1 MVKGKV
7 VEVIGFLRKCLK
19 ETGVN
24 ISKIILFGSQS
35 RKNAATLAE
44 SDIDVAIVSED
55 FRGKGIFERAKL
67 TKEAEIRTIRKFMVP
82 LDIVTLTSEEV
93 ENKSSV
99 IAEYVR
105 KGKVMPAA

>member
-1 MVKGKV
+1 MVKRKV
-7 VEVIGFLRKCLK
+7 VEVIEFLRKGLN

-35 RKNAATLAE
+35 QGGGAATME
-44 SDIDVAIVSED
+44 SDIDIAIISED
-55 FRGKGIFERAKL
+55 FRDKGIFERAKL

-105 KGKVMPAA
+105 KGKVIPAA